1 MKRWTS
7 IARYLQPALFFI
19 ALILI
24 WQLICQVG
32 WAPRYML
39 PSPVQIIKAFVGDF
53 GVLAGHAGITL
64 AEALIGLLIGLVF
77 AVVLSVFMERFS
89 VVYRCAYPLLILSQ
103 TIPSIALAPL
113 LVLWMGYGMAP
124 KIALVVLMTF
134 FPISIGLL
142 SGFRSIDREYIAQMK
157 SMRANEKQIFFYV
170 KLPGA
175 LESFFAGLKISVSY
189 AIIGAVIAEWLGGFG
204 GLGVYMTRVRKSYS
218 YDKMFAVI
226 FLICILSLILVFLVS
241 LLQKRAMPWKKGEK
255 EG

>member
-7 IARYLQPALFFI
+7 IAKYLQPALFFI

-53 GVLAGHAGITL
+53 GILAGHAGITL

-77 AVVLSVFMERFS
+77 AVVLSIFMERFS
-89 VVYRCAYPLLILSQ
+89 VVYRCSYPLLILSQ

-142 SGFRSIDREYIAQMK
+142 SGFRSIDSEYIAQMK
-157 SMRANEKQIFFYV
+157 SMRANERQIFFYV

-226 FLICILSLILVFLVS
+226 FLICILSLVLVFLVS

>member
-7 IARYLQPALFFI
+7 IAKYLQPALFFT

-24 WQLICQVG
+24 WQLICQLG

-39 PSPVQIIKAFVGDF
+39 PSPVQIIKAFAGDF

-77 AVVLSVFMERFS
+77 AVVLSIFMERFS

-175 LESFFAGLKISVSY
+175 LESSFAGLKISVSY

-226 FLICILSLILVFLVS
+226 FLICILSLVLVFLVS

>member
-7 IARYLQPALFFI
+7 IAKYLQPALFFI

-53 GVLAGHAGITL
+53 GILAGHAGITL

-77 AVVLSVFMERFS
+77 AVVLSIFMERFS

-175 LESFFAGLKISVSY
+175 LESSFAGLKISVSY

-226 FLICILSLILVFLVS
+226 FLICILSLVLVFLVS